1 MKKLWIQFFILIY
14 CSSLS
19 AQQYCGTGYRF
30 LIQVVNDTL
39 AKGAFLSEGACLDLP
54 FQDIL
59 LTHKGDT
66 TFLNS
71 HRPSRIAWS
80 VISESEANEI
90 LKRQLGRPVIVKLF
104 TPNHHSYN
112 PDYYLSAEMV
122 LIMDT
127 QNYQIV
133 YPERLIGDDYIIV
146 VKDYGYVRTFVPRAA
161 CPSENER
168 LLLDLKGDHSM
179 TTPRTQCLFNAFPV
193 RITNDSIIPLDEKKN
208 FDCWIENGFRF
219 PPMRR
224 KSEMQQPFY
233 LRGLDLPT
241 VKLESCYSIGYQGI
255 IELRWPQRL
264 LIERREE
271 YYKVIV
277 DD

>member
-1 MKKLWIQFFILIY
+1 MKKIWHLIFTLLY
-14 CSSLS
+14 CFSLS
-19 AQQYCGTGYRF
+19 AQEYCGSNGRF

-39 AKGAFLSEGACLDLP
+39 AKGAFLSEGPYLGLP
-54 FQDIL
+54 FQDIR

-66 TFLNS
+66 TFLDS
-71 HRPSRIAWS
+71 QRPSRIAWS

-90 LKRQLGRPVIVKLF
+90 LKRQLGIPVIVKLF
-104 TPNHHSYN
+104 TPNHNSYN
-112 PDYYLSAEMV
+112 PDYYFSAEMI

-127 QNYQIV
+127 LNYQIV
-133 YPERLIGDDYIIV
+133 YPESLIDDDCIIV

-161 CPSENER
+161 CPNENER
-168 LLLDLKGDHSM
+168 LLLDLKGDHSI
-179 TTPRTQCLFNAFPV
+179 TTSRKQCLFNAFPV

-219 PPMRR
+219 PPMQRT
-224 KSEMQQPFY
+224 SEIQQPFY

-241 VKLESCYSIGYQGI
+241 VKLVSCYSIGYQGI

-264 LIERREE
+264 LLEQKDG
-271 YYKVIV
+271 YYKIIV